1 MTDNWPINE
10 LEWTFV
16 PMFFSKSLSQKNS
29 KSFLC
34 PWGLKFFLVE
44 EFYVENH
51 PSVKIHTYE
60 FSPDEYYSCR
70 QVHRFPVHR
79 SRVKNRHVTTVV
91 HRRRPRKG
99 ESDFHCQFLGVWVWV
114 KLIFF
119 TVKFWQWKSYSP
131 KLQNLFQIKMACR
144 SLRKHQ
150 LINLRN
156 SQHKN
161 HHNRTDIAHRVYY
174 MTINYAAID
183 FLT

>member
-1 MTDNWPINE
+1 MNE

-16 PMFFSKSLSQKNS
+16 PMFFSKGLSQKNS

-114 KLIFF
+114 KL
-119 TVKFWQWKSYSP
+119 TVKIVGGQERIYRVLTSICFMAKIFAWVWKSD
-131 KLQNLFQIKMACR
+131 LIKVGKI
-144 SLRKHQ
+144 SILR
-150 LINLRN
+150 
-156 SQHKN
+156 
-161 HHNRTDIAHRVYY
+161 
-174 MTINYAAID
+174 
-183 FLT
+183 

>member
-1 MTDNWPINE
+1 MNFCT
-10 LEWTFV
+10 V
-16 PMFFSKSLSQKNS
+16 VFSKGLSQKNS

-70 QVHRFPVHR
+70 QVHRFLIHR

-99 ESDFHCQFLGVWVWV
+99 ESDFHCQFLGVWVRSDFCHCQI
-114 KLIFF
+114 L
-119 TVKFWQWKSYSP
+119 TVKIVGGQERIYRVLTSICF
-131 KLQNLFQIKMACR
+131 MAKIFA
-144 SLRKHQ
+144 L
-150 LINLRN
+150 
-156 SQHKN
+156 
-161 HHNRTDIAHRVYY
+161 V
-174 MTINYAAID
+174 
-183 FLT
+183 